1 MHIATRY
8 QAALSLVFA
17 LTCFALPLWA
27 NEDDAKASF
36 EEAKQLY
43 NQEKFLEAADT
54 FRRAYELKPTWKL
67 LYNIG
72 QSEAAARRYGLALEA
87 FEKYLAESGDEIAKE
102 RQEEVRE
109 EIQRLR
115 EMVGSLD
122 VDAPTDSIVT
132 VDGVERGKAPLSG
145 YVMVAAGVDHHVVV
159 DLDGTSIIDKTVR
172 VSGGQVMGVAR
183 EKPDSEDDLP
193 PGSAEP
199 ASSPLKT
206 IGWIAVG
213 VGAAALAGGAVTGG
227 MSLSKNKDLES
238 SCTAGSCPSGVDPD
252 IEESRDK
259 LALMT
264 DILIPVGGVL
274 AATGIVL
281 LIVNAVKKEK
291 PEEETNMETAVL
303 PFAIPQGGGGLM
315 IEGRF

>member
-1 MHIATRY
+1 MHKAIGA
-8 QAALSLVFA
+8 QAAISLIFA
-17 LTCFALPLWA
+17 LACFALPLRA
-27 NEDDAKASF
+27 AENDDAKASF

-43 NQEKFLEAADT
+43 SQEKFPEAADA
-54 FRRAYELKPTWKL
+54 FRRAYELKPSWKL

-87 FEKYLAESGDEIAKE
+87 FEKYLAESGDEVTEE
-102 RQEEVRE
+102 RQKEVRE
-109 EIQRLR
+109 EVKRLR
-115 EMVGSLD
+115 EIVGALD
-122 VDAPTDSIVT
+122 VDVPPDSIV
-132 VDGVERGKAPLSG
+132 VVNGVERGKAPLSG
-145 YVMVAAGVDHHVVV
+145 YLMVAAGVDHHVMV
-159 DLDGTSIIDKTVR
+159 DLDGASIIDRTVR
-172 VSGGQVMGVAR
+172 VSGGQVMTVAR
-183 EKPDSEDDLP
+183 KDIPQEN
-193 PGSAEP
+193 AEP

-213 VGAAALAGGAVTGG
+213 VGAAVLAGGAVTGG
-227 MSLSKNKDLES
+227 MSLSKNNELKD
-238 SCTAGSCPSGVDPD
+238 SCTSGSCPSGVDPD

-281 LIVNAVKKEK
+281 LIVNAAKKEQ
-291 PEEETNMETAVL
+291 PEEETSMETAVL

>member
-1 MHIATRY
+1 MQKAIGAKTAFY
-8 QAALSLVFA
+8 IIIV
-17 LTCFALPLWA
+17 LTCVTLPLRA
-27 NEDDAKASF
+27 AENDDAKASF

-43 NQEKFLEAADT
+43 NQEKFLEAADA
-54 FRRAYELKPTWKL
+54 FRQAYELKPTWKL

-72 QSEAAARRYGLALEA
+72 QSEAAAKRYGLALEA
-87 FEKYLAESGDEIAKE
+87 FEKYLAESGDEITKE

-109 EIQRLR
+109 EIKRLR
-115 EMVGSLD
+115 DMVGSLE
-122 VDAPTDSIVT
+122 VDAPPDSVVT
-132 VDGVERGKAPLSG
+132 VNGVERGKTPLPG
-145 YVMVAAGVDHHVVV
+145 YIMVAAGVDHHVMV
-159 DLDGTSIIDKTVR
+159 DLDGTSIIDKTIR
-172 VSGGQVMGVAR
+172 VSGGQVMTVAR
-183 EKPDSEDDLP
+183 EDLP
-193 PGSAEP
+193 GESAEP

-213 VGAAALAGGAVTGG
+213 VGAAVLAGGAVTGG
-227 MSLSKNKDLES
+227 MSLSKNNELED
-238 SCTAGSCPSGVDPD
+238 SCTSGSCPSGVDPD
-252 IEESRDK
+252 VEESRDK

-281 LIVNAVKKEK
+281 LIVNAAKKEQ
-291 PEEETNMETAVL
+291 PEEETSIETAVL

>member
-1 MHIATRY
+1 MYKATRY
-8 QAALSLVFA
+8 QAALSMVFA
-17 LTCFALPLWA
+17 LACFALPLRA
-27 NEDDAKASF
+27 AENDDAKASF

-43 NQEKFLEAADT
+43 SQEKFLEAADA
-54 FRRAYELKPTWKL
+54 FRQAYELKPTWKL

-72 QSEAAARRYGLALEA
+72 QSEAAAKRYGLALEA
-87 FEKYLAESGDEIAKE
+87 FEKYLAESGDEISKE

-109 EIQRLR
+109 EVKRLR
-115 EMVGSLD
+115 DMIGSLD
-122 VDAPTDSIVT
+122 VDAPADSIVT
-132 VDGVERGKAPLSG
+132 VDGVERGKAPLPG

-183 EKPDSEDDLP
+183 EDLP
-193 PGSAEP
+193 KKSAEP

-206 IGWIAVG
+206 VGWIAVG

-227 MSLSKNKDLES
+227 MSLSKNNELED
-238 SCTAGSCPSGVDPD
+238 SCTSGSCPSGVNPD

-264 DILIPVGGVL
+264 DILLPVGGVL

-281 LIVNAVKKEK
+281 LIVNASRKENPDEK
-291 PEEETNMETAVL
+291 TSMETAVL
-303 PFAIPQGGGGLM
+303 PFAIPQGGGGLI

>member
-1 MHIATRY
+1 MHKVTRY
-8 QAALSLVFA
+8 KAALSLVFVLA
-17 LTCFALPLWA
+17 CFALPLRA
-27 NEDDAKASF
+27 TENDDAKASF
-36 EEAKQLY
+36 EEATQLY
-43 NQEKFLEAADT
+43 NQEKFPEAADA

-72 QSEAAARRYGLALEA
+72 QSETAARRYGLALEA
-87 FEKYLAESGDEIAKE
+87 FEKYLAESGDEVTEE
-102 RQEEVRE
+102 RQKEVRE
-109 EIQRLR
+109 EVKRLR
-115 EMVGSLD
+115 EMVGALD
-122 VDAPTDSIVT
+122 VDVPPDSIV
-132 VDGVERGKAPLSG
+132 VVNGVERGKAPLPG
-145 YVMVAAGVDHHVVV
+145 YIMVAAGVDLHVMV
-159 DLDGTSIIDKTVR
+159 DLDGASIIDRTVR

-183 EKPDSEDDLP
+183 EDLP

-199 ASSPLKT
+199 AGSPLKT

-213 VGAAALAGGAVTGG
+213 VGAAVLAGGAVTGG
-227 MSLSKNKDLES
+227 MSLSKNKELEKA
-238 SCTAGSCPSGVDPD
+238 CTSGSCPSGVDPD

-281 LIVNAVKKEK
+281 LIVNAAKKEQ
-291 PEEETNMETAVL
+291 PAEETSMETAVR
-303 PFAIPQGGGGLM
+303 PFAIPRGGGGLM